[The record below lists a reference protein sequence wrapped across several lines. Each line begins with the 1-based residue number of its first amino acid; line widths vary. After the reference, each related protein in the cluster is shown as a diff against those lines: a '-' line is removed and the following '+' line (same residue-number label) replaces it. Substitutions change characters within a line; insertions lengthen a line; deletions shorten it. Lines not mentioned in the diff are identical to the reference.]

1 MIETIFIV
9 ALIAGT
15 IVYFYTCSK
24 KDTEIH
30 ELGKKITA
38 HEFKLREYQFTLNE
52 TKEKFSKAVI
62 TAVIETLKTHSD
74 KYAKY
79 SVEELVDIINTYNTI
94 NPLYDYEDC
103 TYQNIVTVLVH
114 SLKCHESMVLIK
126 TSLNKRGIVYD
137 SDVVIWDYSYYLPLK
152 ELTEE
157 HANTVIDNF
166 LKSTQSTDI

>member
-38 HEFKLREYQFTLNE
+38 HEFKLREYQLLLNE

-74 KYAKY
+74 KYDRYTA
-79 SVEELVDIINTYNTI
+79 EELIDIVYMYNTSKS
-94 NPLYDYEDC
+94 LYDSEEC
-103 TYQNIVTVLVH
+103 TYQNIVTVLDYC
-114 SLKCHESMVLIK
+114 LECHEGMEIIK
-126 TSLNKRGIVYD
+126 DSLNKRGIVYD

-157 HANTVIDNF
+157 YANKVIDDYLEAMNN
-166 LKSTQSTDI
+166 K